1 MRKGEL
7 DDLFLANAYPVHAR
21 VRVVRGPRKGEVGTV
36 DRTWAD
42 GGDMVHRCRF
52 DDGTTANFDVDEI
65 MATTKPTT
73 N

>member
-1 MRKGEL
+1 MRKWEL

-42 GGDMVHRCRF
+42 GGDMVHRVLF
-52 DDGTTANFDVDEI
+52 ADGLKETYDVAELMSTTGERY
-65 MATTKPTT
+65 
-73 N
+73 